1 MTAADVDTEY
11 IIRVNQYGA
20 LGTDCA
26 NVGDEFNPLI
36 EIIDGVVT
44 PNQDLTR
51 GVIPTVTSDTNGD
64 ITLDEVQFLQNLGGK
79 NALFGKSLSLYL
91 ASELD
96 DAFVGT
102 PLPKACCIIAQ
113 DAIAAVAPAPAP
125 APKPKYT
132 NYYGSGYHD
141 VFSNSYFNNYNYGYG
156 GRSNQYYGG
165 HW

>member
-102 PLPKACCIIAQ
+102 PAPKACCVIAQ
-113 DAIAAVAPAPAP
+113 DAIEVVAPAP
-125 APKPKYT
+125 PKPKYV
-132 NYYGSGYHD
+132 NYYGSSYD
-141 VFSNSYFNNYNYGYG
+141 IFSDPYFNNFDYYSGHNK
-156 GRSNQYYGG
+156 QYYGG